1 MRDGGHGPAWGRIQI
16 QLNPAIAFFKG
27 LVKIMLYI
35 EVLFIAN
42 IKITMKTV
50 LGTKVYMLYW
60 RNYVKSGCSIA
71 GFHCIYNIDL
81 TVLTIS
87 IFKRIE

>member
-1 MRDGGHGPAWGRIQI
+1 MTQTIHSAYKHI

-60 RNYVKSGCSIA
+60 GNYVKSGCGIA
-71 GFHCIYNIDL
+71 GFHCTYGTSFSLAN
-81 TVLTIS
+81 
-87 IFKRIE
+87 